1 VKSIKNRLF
10 LQVGIIVV
18 LMIVLIMTSYAL
30 LFEVLYKNV
39 AKTKL
44 FNEYE
49 YINELERSDYSTIK
63 KELDK
68 RTRGLYMDVFI
79 HSSEGELLYQ
89 SKEYLIDSD
98 KLKMLDILPS
108 YLDDTP
114 SFLEIYDEERINTSV
129 SFFWAHDYLID
140 TETLNIIGNLD
151 NGDHVILRVRLIPSE
166 ISVVASNRFVPIVG
180 ILVFIIGIVFAYI
193 LSITFTRPLIAMNK
207 ATTEISNLKFDIV
220 CPVDSKDEI
229 GQLAE
234 KINILSQKLKMTIED
249 LNIRN
254 NELNNEIA
262 EKTKIDENR
271 RQLLNNVSHEL
282 KTPLTLMQSYADGLR
297 LNVAQNHNKV
307 EYYCDVIV
315 DETENMNSL
324 INQLLDINRI
334 SSGDIT
340 PVHAEIEIVAFI
352 RNLLN
357 RYNDIV
363 MNQNIHL
370 EFNEIEPTL
379 SYVDPKNLETVLS
392 NLLENAI
399 KYVDNNKK
407 ISISLIDIGSNIR
420 VEVYNSTNSIPKD
433 SLEKIWD
440 SFYKVDE
447 SRNRNV
453 RGHGLGL
460 SIIKAIQESDQMKYG
475 VYNIEDGVIFW
486 IDVRKVC

>member
-10 LQVGIIVV
+10 LQVGLIVV
-18 LMIVLIMTSYAL
+18 LMIVLIMASYSL

-39 AKTKL
+39 AENKL
-44 FNEYE
+44 FNAYE
-49 YINELERSDYSTIK
+49 YINELHRSDYSTIK
-63 KELDK
+63 NELD
-68 RTRGLYMDVFI
+68 RYTRGFYMDVFI
-79 HSSEGELLYQ
+79 HNAEGELIYQ
-89 SKEYLIDSD
+89 SKEYLIDGD
-98 KLKMLDILPS
+98 KLKRLDILPS
-108 YLDDTP
+108 YLDDMP
-114 SFLEIYDEERINTSV
+114 SFLEIYEEERINSSV

-140 TETLNIIGNLD
+140 TETLNVIGVLD
-151 NGDHVILRVRLIPSE
+151 NGDHLILRVRLIPSE

-180 ILVFIIGIVFAYI
+180 IVVFIIGLLFAYV

-207 ATTEISNLKFDIV
+207 ATTEISNLKFDIT

-229 GQLAE
+229 GQLSE
-234 KINILSQKLKMTIED
+234 KINILSKKLKKTIED

-254 NELNNEIA
+254 SELNNEIV
-262 EKTKIDENR
+262 EKTKIDERR

-282 KTPLTLMQSYADGLR
+282 KTPLTLMQSYADGLK
-297 LNVAQNHNKV
+297 LNVAKNHNKMD
-307 EYYCDVIV
+307 YYCDVII

-340 PVHAEIEIVAFI
+340 PVYAEIEIVDFTKKI
-352 RNLLN
+352 LG
-357 RYNDIV
+357 RYNDII
-363 MNQNIHL
+363 MSQNIRL

-379 SYVDPKNLETVLS
+379 SYVDPKNLETVIT

-399 KYVDNNKK
+399 KYVDDNKLM
-407 ISISLIDIGSNIR
+407 SISLIDSDSNIR
-420 VEVYNSTNSIPKD
+420 VEVYNSADLIPKD
-433 SLEKIWD
+433 SLEKLWD

-475 VYNIEDGVIFW
+475 VYNIEDGVTFW
-486 IDVRKVC
+486 IEVRKVC